1 MEKYQSVDQRLAP
14 IPRITSRNSPTITVM
29 CCPPR
34 KSQEWL
40 SRRRITPSGPSTTYR
55 VWAAAI
61 RELALL
67 IVARVPSGGKQMRAT
82 RQWCRPPVT
91 NALGLRSAL
100 YLTYSRST
108 GRGLSPSSTAQCRP
122 ITRPTAIRRRPCKSR
137 RWPHTKR
144 AAC

>member
-1 MEKYQSVDQRLAP
+1 MEKYLSVDQRLAP
-14 IPRITSRNSPTITVM
+14 TPRITSRNSQTITVM

-34 KSQEWL
+34 KSQEWP
-40 SRRRITPSGPSTTYR
+40 SRRRITPSGPSTTYP
-55 VWAAAI
+55 VWVAAI

-82 RQWCRPPVT
+82 RQWYRPPVT
-91 NALGLRSAL
+91 SVLAHKNVL
-100 YLTYSRST
+100 YLTSNRST
-108 GRGLSPSSTAQCRP
+108 GRGLSPSSTAQCTP